1 MSVGRSRPGRSQS
14 LSVKGRILVVDD
26 DAAVRV
32 MLADYLSA
40 QGYAV
45 VMAADGPAAFA
56 SVRAERPDLVLLDIG
71 PPGINGLEVL
81 RQIRLYDQRIGVIMI
96 TGNQDLALARST
108 RELGALDYMFKPLEL
123 DRFDRAITAT
133 MGMLKLF
140 E

>member
-1 MSVGRSRPGRSQS
+1 MSVGRSQS
-14 LSVKGRILVVDD
+14 LTVKGRILVVDD
-26 DAAVRV
+26 DVAVRA
-32 MLADYLSA
+32 MLADHLSA

-56 SVRAERPDLVLLDIG
+56 SVRAGRPDLVLLDIG
-71 PPGINGLEVL
+71 LPGINGLEVL

-108 RELGALDYMFKPLEL
+108 RELGALDYVFKPFEL
-123 DRFDRAITAT
+123 GRIDRAITTT

-140 E
+140 G